1 MLEYYLLGIILI
13 PGILF
18 ATWAQARVKTCFNK
32 WSDVLSSCGL
42 SGEEIARR
50 VLDANG
56 LNHINIR
63 NVNGTLSDY
72 YDPRKQEIALS
83 SGVANSSSIASLGVA
98 LHEVGHALQYRDN
111 YLPIKLRNIVIPLCN
126 FTSKMLFPMIIIGL
140 LFNMLLFPGT
150 MFGMVILYISVASF
164 ALAVILNLITLP
176 VEYNASRRAL
186 QILENDGYLQQE
198 EVEGA
203 REVLNAAALTYV
215 AALIVAILNLLRF
228 VLAFLVRNRD

>member
-18 ATWAQARVKTCFNK
+18 ATWAQTKVKTSFNK

-42 SGEEIARR
+42 TGAELARR
-50 VLDANG
+50 VLDNNG
-56 LNHINIR
+56 LNHIQIT
-63 NVNGTLSDY
+63 NVHGSLSDY
-72 YDPRKQEIALS
+72 YDPRKQIIALS
-83 SGVANSSSIASLGVA
+83 NDVANNSSIAALGVA
-98 LHEVGHALQYRDN
+98 LHEVGHALQYKTN
-111 YLPIKLRNIVIPLCN
+111 YLPIKLRNIIIPLCN
-126 FTSKMLFPMIIIGL
+126 FTSRMLFPMIIAGL
-140 LFNMLLFPGT
+140 VLNLLLFPGT
-150 MFGMVILYISVASF
+150 LFGLVILYISVASF

-186 QILENDGYLQQE
+186 RILEEGGYLQQE
-198 EVEGA
+198 EIEGA

-215 AALIVAILNLLRF
+215 ASLIVAILNLLRF

>member
-18 ATWAQARVKTCFNK
+18 ATWAQTKVKTNFNK

-42 SGEEIARR
+42 TGEEIARR
-50 VLDANG
+50 VLDSNG
-56 LNHINIR
+56 LNHIRIK

-72 YDPRKQEIALS
+72 YDPKKQEIALS
-83 SGVANSSSIASLGVA
+83 NGVANSSSIASLGVA
-98 LHEVGHALQYRDN
+98 LHEVGHALQYKEN

-126 FTSKMLFPMIIIGL
+126 FTSRMLFPMIIVGL
-140 LFNMLLFPGT
+140 IFNMLLFPGT

-186 QILENDGYLQQE
+186 KILENDGYLQQE

-203 REVLNAAALTYV
+203 REVLSAAALTYV

-228 VLAFLVRNRD
+228 VLAFLVRDRD